1 MSVFTVIW
9 RFLSKVAGFCYDMT
23 LGILLK
29 VAGFCYDMTLGILL
43 KMSVFTVIW
52 RFLSKVAGF
61 CYDMTLGILL
71 KVAGFCYDMTL
82 GILLKMSVFT
92 VIWRFLSKVAC
103 FCYDMT
109 LGILLKITRQPSFT
123 VFILWDLWIQMVS
136 AVLSWVSIS
145 SKRVVGIF
153 SRESESSYHF
163 LLEALRFQDLLV
175 REVRTTTITNNG
187 WTRFKEEVSR
197 CDFAILYHS
206 KSRGRLNITDVTDSI
221 YDKELQHL
229 SKELGKENVLVV
241 ADDLDSITQEDK
253 ERILS
258 SQPLIRGKARDLVLL
273 GNKRTSK
280 KETRENIMK
289 IISAIDKM
297 AQPITICNGSSNQG
311 IAYLVVYCCIRCV
324 NFIMSLIFKFCISVG
339 QTRILHYDQLAALQK

>member
-23 LGILLK
+23 LGILLKMSVFTVIWRFLSK

-71 KVAGFCYDMTL
+71 KVAG
-82 GILLKMSVFT
+82 
-92 VIWRFLSKVAC
+92 